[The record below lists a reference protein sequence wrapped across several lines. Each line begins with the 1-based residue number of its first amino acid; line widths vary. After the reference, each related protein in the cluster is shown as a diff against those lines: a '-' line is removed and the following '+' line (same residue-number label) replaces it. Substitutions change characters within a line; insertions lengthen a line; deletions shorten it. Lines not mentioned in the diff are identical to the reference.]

1 MLHALVMAGGAGT
14 RFWPESRKQRPKQLL
29 PLAGEESLLQ
39 QTVAR
44 LQDLIPPQR
53 LLVLTNQQLVA
64 PIRRQLP
71 QLPPESVLG
80 EPCKRDTAPCV
91 GLAAFYFQHRDPQAV
106 MLVCPADHVIRN
118 TEAFQ
123 QAVRQGMSIL
133 EQGQGTFVTFGIRP
147 HYPAETFGYIQRG
160 EPLPQVQ
167 EETGSSPAYHVV
179 QFHEK
184 PNAQRAREY
193 LQAGTFYWNSG
204 IFLWRAADILAALR
218 QFQPAMYEHLA
229 QISQSF
235 DTPQFAETFARCFAA
250 IEGTSIDYAVMEKA
264 QGVVV
269 VEAPFDW
276 DDLGSWQALARLHGA
291 DPQGNTILGRHLGIE
306 SRGLIV
312 RSQGDHLVATLGV
325 EDLII
330 VHTPDVTL
338 VARKDCEEQIRQ
350 LVRRLEQQG
359 QEEFL

>member
-29 PLAGEESLLQ
+29 PLAGEKSLLQ

-44 LQDLIPPQR
+44 LQVLVPPER
-53 LLVLTNQQLVA
+53 LLVLTNRQLVTA
-64 PIRRQLP
+64 IGQQLP
-71 QLPPESVLG
+71 QLPPESILG

-91 GLAAFYFQHRDPQAV
+91 GLAAFFFQHRDPEAV

-123 QAVRQGMSIL
+123 RAVGQGLGIL
-133 EQGQGTFVTFGIRP
+133 EQGQGKFVTFGIRP

-160 EPLPQVQ
+160 EVLPQPQ
-167 EETGSSPAYHVV
+167 GKPGLSPAYRVV
-179 QFHEK
+179 RFHEK
-184 PNAQRAREY
+184 PDAQRARQY

-229 QISQSF
+229 QIAQAF
-235 DTPQFAETFARCFAA
+235 DTPQFEETFARCFAA
-250 IEGTSIDYAVMEKA
+250 IEGTSIDFAVMEKA

-276 DDLGSWQALARLHGA
+276 DDLGSWQALARLHGT
-291 DPQGNTILGRHLGIE
+291 DPQGNTILGRHLGLQ
-306 SRGLIV
+306 SRGLVV
-312 RSQGDHLVATLGV
+312 RSRGEHLVATLGV

-350 LVRRLEQQG
+350 LVRQLEQQG
-359 QEEFL
+359 EEKYL